1 METFKYNS
9 YLSYQGN
16 FENWYMMNSKE
27 RRIYKQPAY
36 DRKEAV
42 EVFNNIFKNKLAH
55 TIKINADGILEDV
68 LVVE

>member
-1 METFKYNS
+1 
-9 YLSYQGN
+9 
-16 FENWYMMNSKE
+16 MMNSKE